1 MAELSLYLGKGDNI
15 SWPTS
20 TQIFLIN
27 FFDLVIVH
35 QEDTYFPLLI
45 SQVF

>member
-1 MAELSLYLGKGDNI
+1 MSELSLYLGERDNI
-15 SWPTS
+15 GWPVA

-35 QEDTYFPLLI
+35 QKDTYFPLLI
-45 SQVF
+45 SQAF